1 MAVRSNQEFRVTP
14 SILDRLLDLDPRAPQ
29 DPPRSNAASIS
40 ELKQSVRRD
49 LEWLLNT
56 RHSPN
61 QVPEDLEEL
70 NRSVAVYGL
79 PDTTGIAADDAN
91 EQKRLIKAVENAI
104 RLFEP
109 RFIDLKVTLL
119 PITNVERELKFRIEA
134 NLDVEPAPEPVS
146 FDTVL
151 QAGKGQFV
159 VTSPGT

>member
-1 MAVRSNQEFRVTP
+1 
-14 SILDRLLDLDPRAPQ
+14 
-29 DPPRSNAASIS
+29 
-40 ELKQSVRRD
+40 
-49 LEWLLNT
+49 LNT

-70 NRSVAVYGL
+70 NRSLAVYGL

-104 RLFEP
+104 RIFEP

-134 NLDVEPAPEPVS
+134 NLDMEPAPEPVS

-151 QAGKGQFV
+151 QSGKGQFV
-159 VTSPGT
+159 VISPGT

>member
-1 MAVRSNQEFRVTP
+1 MALRSNQEFRVTP
-14 SILDRLLDLDPRAPQ
+14 SILDRLIDNDPRSSQ
-29 DPPRSNAASIS
+29 DPPPSRSASVAD
-40 ELKQSVRRD
+40 LKQAVRRD

-61 QVPEDLEEL
+61 EVPHDLDEVNKSL
-70 NRSVAVYGL
+70 AVYGL

-104 RLFEP
+104 RTFEP

-151 QAGKGQFV
+151 QTGRGDFV
-159 VTSPGT
+159 ITPLGS